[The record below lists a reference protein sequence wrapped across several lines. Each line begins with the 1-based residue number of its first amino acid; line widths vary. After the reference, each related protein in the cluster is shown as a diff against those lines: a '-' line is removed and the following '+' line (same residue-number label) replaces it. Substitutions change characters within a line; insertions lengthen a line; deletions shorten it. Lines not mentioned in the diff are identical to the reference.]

1 MYSTVHAMYSL
12 YMGRTSSLRREVE
25 GIPGSENLYSQEE
38 VQEVRHQQPLYSV
51 PARRWRR
58 SLPSPP
64 DSEIPT
70 VIVTTPTEA
79 AKVYESLTS
88 LTGSRPEP
96 PSRPS
101 WSLTPE
107 AGTLGSSPLYLV
119 MSQTE
124 NSLQNVGSKSSIGG
138 EDDVDHVKVLGK
150 KGTEATGVT
159 QSQRRMSV
167 TEASKQFIKR
177 MSLGLA
183 SSSISAPFDQLIEEE
198 DYCEFENDDVFG

>member
-1 MYSTVHAMYSL
+1 
-12 YMGRTSSLRREVE
+12 
-25 GIPGSENLYSQEE
+25 
-38 VQEVRHQQPLYSV
+38 
-51 PARRWRR
+51 
-58 SLPSPP
+58 
-64 DSEIPT
+64 
-70 VIVTTPTEA
+70 
-79 AKVYESLTS
+79 
-88 LTGSRPEP
+88 
-96 PSRPS
+96 
-101 WSLTPE
+101 
-107 AGTLGSSPLYLV
+107 

-124 NSLQNVGSKSSIGG
+124 NSLQNVGSKSSIGV

-150 KGTEATGVT
+150 KGNEAKGDT